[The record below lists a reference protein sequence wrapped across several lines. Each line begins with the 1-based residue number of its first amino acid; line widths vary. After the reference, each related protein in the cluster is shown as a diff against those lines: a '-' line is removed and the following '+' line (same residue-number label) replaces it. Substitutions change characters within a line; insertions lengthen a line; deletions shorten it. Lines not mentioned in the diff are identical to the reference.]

1 MLGGTAYTVSE
12 KQQRSSFQETKR
24 SLRDKLT
31 IEQQSKE
38 QVSLV
43 LIKMLTVVYN
53 FFYTCAYRKT
63 FLKPTFLININ

>member
-43 LIKMLTVVYN
+43 LTKMLTVVYN
-53 FFYTCAYRKT
+53 FF
-63 FLKPTFLININ
+63 